1 MHQGA
6 AYEGNLR
13 ILRHYNCDYLVHGD
27 DIPVSKATGEDVLKE
42 LRDIGALKIVKRTEG
57 ISTTELVGRI
67 LLFDNEE
74 NKETAPADAPNLIK
88 ESTSSFLAS
97 ARRIYQFFSDKTLS
111 PTSRIVY
118 IDGGFD
124 LMHMGHIEALKSAKQ
139 LGDYLIVGVHDDQTI
154 NAYKG
159 KNHPIMK
166 LNERCLNILALKYV
180 DDVIMGAPKTI
191 TVDMIKTLNIS
202 VVVKGSSALQPEND
216 PYLIPK
222 NLGIYKEIP
231 KIPNLSTD
239 IIIQR
244 VIQNRKNYI
253 ERNSRLVKKEIEYY
267 ENKTF
272 VSEI

>member
-1 MHQGA
+1 
-6 AYEGNLR
+6 
-13 ILRHYNCDYLVHGD
+13 
-27 DIPVSKATGEDVLKE
+27 
-42 LRDIGALKIVKRTEG
+42 
-57 ISTTELVGRI
+57 
-67 LLFDNEE
+67 
-74 NKETAPADAPNLIK
+74 
-88 ESTSSFLAS
+88 
-97 ARRIYQFFSDKTLS
+97 
-111 PTSRIVY
+111 
-118 IDGGFD
+118 
-124 LMHMGHIEALKSAKQ
+124 
-139 LGDYLIVGVHDDQTI
+139 
-154 NAYKG
+154 
-159 KNHPIMK
+159 
-166 LNERCLNILALKYV
+166 
-180 DDVIMGAPKTI
+180 MGAPKTI